1 MRRKL
6 TRQFWRDLFKSGG
19 FRFTAFAV
27 VVLAVGCALSVG
39 FWDWLGADESGSTT
53 IRNVGLIFVGVI
65 ALPLAVWRGMV
76 AERQAATAQ
85 KGLLNERYRQGAEML
100 GRDVLSVRLGGI
112 YALQSL
118 AQEQLEEYHI
128 QIMRLLCAFVR
139 NPPAR
144 DEGDNGE
151 ETGKGLPSGL
161 SSRREDVQ
169 AAMEAIGA
177 RREKHLILE
186 RKAGFL
192 PDLRGANLSYTKLA
206 ALNVSGADLTY
217 ALLSDANMAGAN
229 LSRADLSSA
238 NLSGAVLPYADLSN
252 AKLAHA
258 NLSQAL
264 LFGANL
270 SNTDLDNTILTRADL
285 VGGTFS
291 GEDKSPAIGL
301 TQSQLDEARADRDDL
316 PELDDVVDAETDEQL
331 IWRGKNA

>member
-6 TRQFWRDLFKSGG
+6 TRQFWRDLFRSGG
-19 FRFTAFAV
+19 LRFTAFVV
-27 VVLAVGCALSVG
+27 VVLTVGCALSAA
-39 FWDWLGADESGSTT
+39 FWDWLSAVESGSTT
-53 IRNVGLIFVGVI
+53 IRNVGLIFVGII

-100 GRDVLSVRLGGI
+100 GRDFLSVRLGGI

-118 AQEQLEEYHI
+118 AQEHPEEYHI

-139 NPPAR
+139 TPPAR
-144 DEGDNGE
+144 DEGDSGE
-151 ETGKGLPSGL
+151 GTGGDMPSGL
-161 SSRREDVQ
+161 YSRREDVQ

-186 RKAGFL
+186 RKTGFRL
-192 PDLRGANLSYTKLA
+192 DLRGANLSCTKLA

-217 ALLSDANMAGAN
+217 AVLSDANVMRAN
-229 LSRADLSSA
+229 LSRANLSSA
-238 NLSGAVLPYADLSN
+238 NLSGAMLSYADLSN
-252 AKLAHA
+252 AKLTHA
-258 NLSQAL
+258 NLSHAL

-285 VGGTFS
+285 VGGTLS

-301 TQSQLDEARADRDDL
+301 TQSQLDKARANSDDL
-316 PELDDVVDAETDEQL
+316 PELDDVVDAETHEQL
-331 IWRGKNA
+331 VWRGNDA